1 MADVVSFNTTIS
13 AYEKGSLWEAA
24 LQVLYSMRS
33 AEALPDVISLCSTV
47 SACEKA
53 SQWEAAV
60 HLFSQM
66 PMDRI
71 ATDVV
76 AFNATMSACEKA
88 SRWQQACDLFAA
100 GPGMRIEPNTVS
112 IGAFL
117 CALGNTASR
126 KYPFAVSSGL
136 LLYSILLLNSARNS
150 AKLYSSRADLW
161 RRSPNLKSKHRR
173 TTNATALSQHHMQP
187 KLVKEER

>member
-24 LQVLYSMRS
+24 LQVLSSMRS
-33 AEALPDVISLCSTV
+33 AEALPDVISFCSTV

-53 SQWEAAV
+53 SEWEAAV

-66 PMDRI
+66 PKDMI

-88 SRWQQACDLFAA
+88 SQWQKASHLFAA
-100 GPGMRIEPNTVS
+100 GPGIRIEPNS
-112 IGAFL
+112 ISVGALL

-126 KYPFAVSSGL
+126 KPGFACWSCFVPQYPNPRPLLSSAPEL
-136 LLYSILLLNSARNS
+136 RES
-150 AKLYSSRADLW
+150 AKLSRQGW
-161 RRSPNLKSKHRR
+161 ISRS
-173 TTNATALSQHHMQP
+173 
-187 KLVKEER
+187 